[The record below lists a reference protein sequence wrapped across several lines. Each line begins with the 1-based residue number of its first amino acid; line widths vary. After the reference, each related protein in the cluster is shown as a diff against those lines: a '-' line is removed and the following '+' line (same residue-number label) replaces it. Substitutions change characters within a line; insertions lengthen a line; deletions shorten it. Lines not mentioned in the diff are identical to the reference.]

1 MGMTSEE
8 AKGYKPLGEE
18 LRRLRK
24 SKKMT
29 RKELAAVVGNG
40 CSEKTISQYEN
51 GSRPM
56 EVETYFSLVEA
67 LRVTPNDLAPSGLME
82 NATSSLGN
90 YARLNGR
97 NQSLIDQFIG
107 VVLKR
112 QNGNDEANEAND
124 AETGTAE
131 TTD

>member
-56 EVETYFSLVEA
+56 EVETYFFLEELSKKFGG
-67 LRVTPNDLAPSGLME
+67 RCPGE
-82 NATSSLGN
+82 NNPQG
-90 YARLNGR
+90 
-97 NQSLIDQFIG
+97 
-107 VVLKR
+107 
-112 QNGNDEANEAND
+112 
-124 AETGTAE
+124 
-131 TTD
+131 